1 LQTTNE
7 KELQRERIL
16 EMTPLST
23 SMLALIREHSRFLT
37 GTEDDDA
44 FHEGLREIVKRY
56 DYEVIFGPE
65 PENDPAA

>member
-1 LQTTNE
+1 
-7 KELQRERIL
+7 
-16 EMTPLST
+16 MTPLST

-44 FHEGLREIVKRY
+44 FHEGLREVVKRY
-56 DYEVIFGPE
+56 DYEVIHGPE